1 MSRSKFIKMSPVDK
15 KIELVNRL
23 VKERKVSPDLL
34 EEFKKLED
42 EPLWHSVLI
51 LLEETD
57 QFKNLLYSNNEKE
70 VQILAGEL
78 IENVI
83 KKSKKDFIVNPGKR
97 LIAAIERKV
106 IAEILIV
113 GNLNAKNISWTGLSE
128 RTQKLRDKE
137 KNRRK
142 TNREIANKKT
152 SRDVHQR
159 LKKIKQDYMEAEAS
173 ENSSEGKNFNQLRNR
188 NNVKDKYVKGVP
200 IYKQQLDEYRSTRQ
214 SRQIFNLKIWLSI
227 LIILNLLRIVVGY
240 FQYKYADTS
249 VRSVQEPSPIL
260 DQAISRYQGSSGSS
274 SYWYTRVS
282 PSSGSSRSMR
292 SKNVNEVVVP
302 LPFEDWILESYSSN
316 PDILLIREW
325 VNNPNYSN
333 RDERINAIQSI
344 CSSPHKWIR
353 EPCDDLPEL
362 YKKYL
367 MFMRLSSPTQ

>member
-1 MSRSKFIKMSPVDK
+1 MSPVDK

-23 VKERKVSPDLL
+23 VNERKVSPDLL

-42 EPLWHSVLI
+42 EPLWYSVLI

-57 QFKNLLYSNNEKE
+57 QFKNLLYSNNEKG

-78 IENVI
+78 IENVL

-106 IAEILIV
+106 IAEILIA

-128 RTQKLRDKE
+128 RTQKLRNKE

-173 ENSSEGKNFNQLRNR
+173 GNSSEGKNFNQLRNR
-188 NNVKDKYVKGVP
+188 NNAKDKYVKGVP
-200 IYKQQLDEYRSTRQ
+200 IYKQQLDEYRSARQ

-227 LIILNLLRIVVGY
+227 LIILNLLRIVFGY

-249 VRSVQEPSPIL
+249 VRSVQEPRRIL

-292 SKNVNEVVVP
+292 SKNVDEVVVP
-302 LPFEDWILESYSSN
+302 LSFEDWILESYSSN
-316 PDILLIREW
+316 PDILLIRQW
-325 VNNPNYSN
+325 ANNPNYSN
-333 RDERINAIQSI
+333 RNERINAIQSI